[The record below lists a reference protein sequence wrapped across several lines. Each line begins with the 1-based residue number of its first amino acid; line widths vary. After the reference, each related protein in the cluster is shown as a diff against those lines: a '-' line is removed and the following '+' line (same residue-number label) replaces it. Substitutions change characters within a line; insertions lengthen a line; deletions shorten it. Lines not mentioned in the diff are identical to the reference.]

1 MEKALTPRQKKIL
14 GAIYSAEG
22 AGYDLSHDGAI
33 AFLRGT
39 LGASWATELPFYGC
53 LLSLGGRQGKT
64 AIRGLVQHG
73 YLRQRY
79 DEGSGLY
86 FLYLSEK
93 GIANV
98 PKPPNQREKAPT
110 KHEKPLFIER
120 NPK

>member
-1 MEKALTPRQKKIL
+1 MEKALTARQKKVL
-14 GAIYSAEG
+14 GAIASAES
-22 AGYDLSHDGAI
+22 AGYDLSYDGAV

-39 LGASWATELPFYGC
+39 LDASWAKKLPFYGC

-79 DEGSGLY
+79 DEGSDLY

-93 GIANV
+93 GSLNV
-98 PKPPNQREKAPT
+98 PKPPKQTKKASP

-120 NPK
+120 NPQ